1 MAGVLNG
8 VPSKWFERLRLAQV
22 NYASPERLPVPVPV
36 VWVAIALVILSQHA
50 PPGLLGWRVCAEVSG
65 GDGVL

>member
-22 NYASPERLPVPVPV
+22 NHARPERLSVPVPV
-36 VWVAIALVILSQHA
+36 VWVAIVLVILGQHA
-50 PPGLLGWRVCAEVSG
+50 QSLCLGWRF
-65 GDGVL
+65 